1 VSALGE
7 PGTEFKLLP
16 FPLEELR
23 ACVED
28 SRTGHHQDIA
38 VGQQGRWAVGDIEVT
53 GKVRT
58 GGPRPRIRVVDRS
71 VACCTTVGA
80 GVEDRASGRSTAG
93 PTSNEA

>member
-1 VSALGE
+1 MSALGE

-71 VACCTTVGA
+71 VAGA
-80 GVEDRASGRSTAG
+80 TPIGSRSEDRAVG
-93 PTSNEA
+93 PQYCRAYLE